1 MSSGMGTAHITCE
14 YCACQ
19 RYSVRMPLRVAAL
32 RCLGVQNRWLA
43 KPPSW
48 LPRPAM
54 WLPAIVDATQ
64 LRASV
69 RGTGISDLGRSCSD
83 EPSGGPA
90 SATTVTRCMS
100 ACDAAGPVS
109 SQASRDWQKV
119 RFASPRSIS
128 STQCRAWVRPVLQ
141 PSCVAAHRVARQP
154 PAARRPL
161 REGLW
166 RQARYAPS
174 A

>member
-1 MSSGMGTAHITCE
+1 
-14 YCACQ
+14 
-19 RYSVRMPLRVAAL
+19 MPLRVAAL

-48 LPRPAM
+48 LPRRAM
-54 WLPAIVDATQ
+54 WGLPAIVDATQ

-90 SATTVTRCMS
+90 SATTVTMCMS

-109 SQASRDWQKV
+109 SQAARDWQKM
-119 RFASPRSIS
+119 RFASPRSIP
-128 STQCRAWVRPVLQ
+128 VRN
-141 PSCVAAHRVARQP
+141 AAHGYALCYNQVASRRIEWPASPLLQGALCGRVYGDKPGMRLRRRAGPVPQGP
-154 PAARRPL
+154 PFVLAIRP
-161 REGLW
+161 
-166 RQARYAPS
+166 
-174 A
+174 